1 MNNSYQLIPA
11 TINNLQLLK
20 EFKLKT
26 ILNNEENIS
35 IEEKNKILKYV
46 NQTTSQYIN
55 DYQLIVVSNKIVGCL
70 LLREYE
76 DGKLLDE
83 LYLIPEY
90 RNQHIGTSI
99 IMKIIST
106 FPIIY
111 LYVYKENKIALNLYL
126 KYQFKIIAETKSRY
140 YMQYKI

>member
-1 MNNSYQLIPA
+1 MFHS
-11 TINNLQLLK
+11 INNLQLLK

-35 IEEKNKILKYV
+35 IEEKNKILKYI

>member
-1 MNNSYQLIPA
+1 MNNNYQLIPA

-26 ILNNEENIS
+26 ILNNEENVS
-35 IEEKNKILKYV
+35 IEEKNKILRYI

>member
-1 MNNSYQLIPA
+1 MNNNYQLIPA

-90 RNQHIGTSI
+90 RKQHIGTSI

>member
-1 MNNSYQLIPA
+1 MNNNYQLIPA

-46 NQTTSQYIN
+46 NQTTFQYIN

>member
-1 MNNSYQLIPA
+1 MNNNYQLIPA

-26 ILNNEENIS
+26 IFNNEENIS

-55 DYQLIVVSNKIVGCL
+55 DYQLIVVSSKIVGCL

>member
-1 MNNSYQLIPA
+1 MNNNYQLIPA

-35 IEEKNKILKYV
+35 IEEKNKILKYIS
-46 NQTTSQYIN
+46 QTTSQYIN

>member
-1 MNNSYQLIPA
+1 MNNNYQLIPA

-126 KYQFKIIAETKSRY
+126 KYHFKIIAETKSRY

>member
-1 MNNSYQLIPA
+1 MNNNYQLIPA

-46 NQTTSQYIN
+46 NQTTPQYIN

>member
-1 MNNSYQLIPA
+1 MNNNYQLIPA

-26 ILNNEENIS
+26 IFNNEENIS

>member
-1 MNNSYQLIPA
+1 MNNNYQLIPA

-26 ILNNEENIS
+26 ILINEENIS

>member
-26 ILNNEENIS
+26 VLNNEENIS

>member
-1 MNNSYQLIPA
+1 MNNNYQLIPA

-26 ILNNEENIS
+26 VLNNEENIS

>member
-1 MNNSYQLIPA
+1 
-11 TINNLQLLK
+11 
-20 EFKLKT
+20 
-26 ILNNEENIS
+26 LNNEENIS

>member
-1 MNNSYQLIPA
+1 MNNNYQLIPA

-26 ILNNEENIS
+26 ILDNEENIS

-55 DYQLIVVSNKIVGCL
+55 DYQLIIVSNKIVGCL

>member
-1 MNNSYQLIPA
+1 MNNNYQLIPA

-55 DYQLIVVSNKIVGCL
+55 DYQLIIVSNKIVGCL

-126 KYQFKIIAETKSRY
+126 KYQFKIIAETKSHY

>member
-1 MNNSYQLIPA
+1 MNNNYQLIPA

>member
-1 MNNSYQLIPA
+1 MNNNYQLIPA

-35 IEEKNKILKYV
+35 IEEKNKILKYI

>member
-1 MNNSYQLIPA
+1 MNNNYQLIPA

-26 ILNNEENIS
+26 VLNNEENIS

-46 NQTTSQYIN
+46 NQTTFQYIN

>member
-1 MNNSYQLIPA
+1 MNNNYQLIPA
-11 TINNLQLLK
+11 TINNLHLLK

-35 IEEKNKILKYV
+35 IEEKNKIFKYV
-46 NQTTSQYIN
+46 NQTTFQYIN

>member
-1 MNNSYQLIPA
+1 MNNNYQLIPA

-26 ILNNEENIS
+26 VLNNEKNIS

>member
-1 MNNSYQLIPA
+1 MNNNYQLIPA

-55 DYQLIVVSNKIVGCL
+55 DYQLIIVSNKIVGCL

>member
-1 MNNSYQLIPA
+1 MNNNYQLIPA

-126 KYQFKIIAETKSRY
+126 KYQFRIIAETKSRY

>member
-1 MNNSYQLIPA
+1 MNNNYQLIPA
-11 TINNLQLLK
+11 IINNLQLLK

>member
-1 MNNSYQLIPA
+1 MNNNYQLIPA

-35 IEEKNKILKYV
+35 IEEKNKIFKYV
-46 NQTTSQYIN
+46 NQTTFQYIN

>member
-1 MNNSYQLIPA
+1 MNNNYQLIPA

-46 NQTTSQYIN
+46 NQTTSQFIN

>member
-1 MNNSYQLIPA
+1 MNNNYQLIPA

-26 ILNNEENIS
+26 ILDNEENIS

>member
-1 MNNSYQLIPA
+1 MNNNYQLIPA
-11 TINNLQLLK
+11 TINNIQLLK

-99 IMKIIST
+99 IMNIIST

>member
-1 MNNSYQLIPA
+1 MSNNYQLIPA

>member
-1 MNNSYQLIPA
+1 MNNNYQLIPA

-126 KYQFKIIAETKSRY
+126 KYQFKIIAETKSHY

>member
-1 MNNSYQLIPA
+1 MNNNYQLIPA

-99 IMKIIST
+99 IMKIISR

-111 LYVYKENKIALNLYL
+111 LFLYKENKIALNLYL

>member
-1 MNNSYQLIPA
+1 MNNNYQLIPA

-46 NQTTSQYIN
+46 NHTTSQYIN

>member
-1 MNNSYQLIPA
+1 MNNNYQLIPA
-11 TINNLQLLK
+11 TINNLRLLK